1 LPNPCYG
8 QVWVNKIK
16 IIKMKIKVK
25 TSLIKI
31 KVTDFTHYEGGYER
45 HKLPTLQEAVKCVIE
60 EAIKL
65 HNQVK
70 ENINEN
76 S

>member
-1 LPNPCYG
+1 
-8 QVWVNKIK
+8 
-16 IIKMKIKVK
+16 MKIKVK

-70 ENINEN
+70 
-76 S
+76 